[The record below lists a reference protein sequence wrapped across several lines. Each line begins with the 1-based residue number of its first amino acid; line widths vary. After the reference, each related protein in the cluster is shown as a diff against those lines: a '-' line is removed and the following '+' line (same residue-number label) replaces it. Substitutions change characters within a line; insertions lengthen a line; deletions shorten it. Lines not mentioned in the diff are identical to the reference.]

1 MPVYLSVACCFPFAR
16 QRVITRSQTRSN
28 ALAWISLPAEI
39 RLMILEIVACQKYPG
54 WASLASVCREWQHVL
69 EKVNF
74 HKIKLRVPCLA
85 KFRRY
90 ATPQKRELIRHIC
103 LDVVLPQYN
112 SKCCSRRRSPSA
124 RISCIVSDGIWKL
137 FSILRTWGP
146 AKNLALEINVY
157 SPSDCEHCFKNIYL
171 SSDAVNDEDAMTD
184 AWRTGSR
191 YHDPQHG
198 WMHGRQVEAPPRTAI
213 LQLFRPIHL
222 VFHRKLPQVQ
232 AVTCLIIRRQFRRCI
247 SPSGLGL
254 LLSRFNRLEHI
265 FYEPWLPYEAVRR
278 ESHEKWLSAVMRDNL
293 PNTLNKLTV
302 FEDSYEFYD
311 LFPERRAPVPWFNL
325 FEPSKGL
332 GAAFASK
339 SLDLQH
345 LAISF
350 MVNAEEFFRHCQS
363 TWIWSSLQSLAL
375 TSQLLQNDW
384 AKRDQIEALLYRA
397 GLLAQKM
404 PELRTFVLWNGGKNH
419 ACAFIYRAD
428 RERASVT
435 WRGTWLLELRRP
447 EFKPWQLAAAK
458 IPCHRFSELRV
469 KQELVRG
476 VIRSHG
482 DAIHHLK
489 LPCQV
494 IDPRSLWQIRREA
507 YSIAE

>member
-1 MPVYLSVACCFPFAR
+1 MPAYLPVVRSH
-16 QRVITRSQTRSN
+16 SQTRSN
-28 ALAWISLPAEI
+28 VLAWISLPAEI
-39 RLMILEIVACQKYPG
+39 RLMILEIVACQNYPG
-54 WASLASVCREWQHVL
+54 WASLASVCKEWQHVL

-74 HKIKLRVPCLA
+74 YKIKLRVPCLD
-85 KFRRY
+85 KFKRY
-90 ATPQKRELIRHIC
+90 ATPQRRELIRHIC
-103 LDVVLPQYN
+103 LDIVLPQYN
-112 SKCCSRRRSPSA
+112 SVCCSRLRSPPA
-124 RISCIVSDGIWKL
+124 RIGSIVGDGIWKL

-146 AKNLALEINVY
+146 AKDLALEINVY

-171 SSDAVNDEDAMTD
+171 SSDYVNDEDAMTD

-213 LQLFRPIHL
+213 LKLFQPIDL
-222 VFHRKLPQVQ
+222 VFHRKLPQVK

-254 LLSRFNRLEHI
+254 LLSSFDRLEHI
-265 FYEPWLPYEAVRR
+265 SYEPWLPYEAVHR
-278 ESHEKWLSAVMRDNL
+278 EFYEKCLSAVMRDNL
-293 PNTLNKLTV
+293 PNTLDKLTV
-302 FEDSYEFYD
+302 FEDSYDFYD
-311 LFPERRAPVPWFNL
+311 LFPKQRAPVPWRNL

-332 GAAFASK
+332 SAAFASK
-339 SLDLQH
+339 SLHLQH

-350 MVNAEEFFRHCQS
+350 IVNAEEMFRHCQS
-363 TWIWSSLQSLAL
+363 TWIWLHLQSLAL
-375 TSQLLQNDW
+375 TSQLLQDDW
-384 AKRDQIEALLYRA
+384 EKRDQIEALLYRA
-397 GLLAQKM
+397 GVLAQKM
-404 PELRTFVLWNGGKNH
+404 PELRTFMLWNGGKNH

-428 RERASVT
+428 RERASIT

-447 EFKPWQLAAAK
+447 VVKPWQLAAAEL
-458 IPCHRFSELRV
+458 PSYRFSELQV
-469 KQELVRG
+469 KQEHVQE

-482 DAIHHLK
+482 DAIYHLK

-494 IDPRSLWQIRREA
+494 IDPRSHWQIRREA